1 MANATN
7 RTTLALWRGAALLAV
22 AAVLLLAGVAIGCQ
36 AATAQLAPEAIEL
49 DPPRLTGPVSLEE
62 TLSRRRSVR
71 EYTDQDLTMAEI
83 GQLFWAAQGVTADWG
98 ARTAPS
104 AGALYPLEIYAVT
117 RDGVY
122 HYLPDVHRAE
132 RTPALGLHQALWEAG
147 LRQDWIRE
155 APAVFVIAAVYER
168 TSAKYGDRSERYV
181 HMEAGH
187 AAENLLLQAVALDL
201 GAVVVGAFHDNQV
214 SRALDLPADQAPL
227 YLIPVGHVE

>member
-1 MANATN
+1 MKHKIREA
-7 RTTLALWRGAALLAV
+7 LALWRGGALL
-22 AAVLLLAGVAIGCQ
+22 VLLVALATGCRP
-36 AATAQLAPEAIEL
+36 ATAQVAPETIEF
-49 DPPRLTGPVSLEE
+49 DPPRLTGPLSVEE
-62 TLSRRRSVR
+62 TLAQRRSVR

-98 ARTAPS
+98 ARTSPS

-122 HYLPDVHRAE
+122 HYLPDMHWAE

-155 APAVFVIAAVYER
+155 APVVFCIAAVYER
-168 TSAKYGDRSERYV
+168 TSAKYGDRAERYV
-181 HMEAGH
+181 HMEVGH

-214 SRALDLPADQAPL
+214 SRALGLPADQAPL